1 MNLLKIKEYSQQSH
15 PKLKKNRGQR
25 LQQIT
30 ATLKAPT
37 RSKKSNYIMMMIF
50 STIKTYRLDSKGWDQ
65 SHSNSFFKISQNFRK
80 LLCLIV
86 SWTNIACRMISL
98 RILMN
103 LFSQI
108 KLKNPLFLLRITNF
122 ISSILKIR
130 MFYTKR
136 IMTELFQ

>member
-50 STIKTYRLDSKGWDQ
+50 STIKTYRLDSKG
-65 SHSNSFFKISQNFRK
+65 
-80 LLCLIV
+80 
-86 SWTNIACRMISL
+86 
-98 RILMN
+98 
-103 LFSQI
+103 
-108 KLKNPLFLLRITNF
+108 
-122 ISSILKIR
+122 
-130 MFYTKR
+130 
-136 IMTELFQ
+136 